1 MRTFALAQII
11 VLASLIAVAIGN
23 AASDSAYH
31 EAIRVTT
38 LTKIT
43 TTSSGD
49 PIAYPQIDDPEV
61 TALLVEI
68 PPGAE
73 TGWHEH
79 PVPCYAYI
87 IAGTVTVEMKDG
99 TTKDFSAGEAFAE
112 MVNRLHN
119 GRNLGPKTVRL
130 VMFATGEKGAS
141 FTVRPPNPIQ

>member
-1 MRTFALAQII
+1 MRTRLLAPTIA
-11 VLASLIAVAIGN
+11 LASLIAIPVCN

-31 EAIRVTT
+31 EAVRVTT
-38 LTKIT
+38 LTKTT

-49 PIAYPQIDDPEV
+49 PIVHPAIADPEL

-119 GRNLGPKTVRL
+119 GKNLGAETVRL
-130 VMFATGEKGAS
+130 VMFATGEKDAS
-141 FTVRPPNPIQ
+141 FTVRPPVAD